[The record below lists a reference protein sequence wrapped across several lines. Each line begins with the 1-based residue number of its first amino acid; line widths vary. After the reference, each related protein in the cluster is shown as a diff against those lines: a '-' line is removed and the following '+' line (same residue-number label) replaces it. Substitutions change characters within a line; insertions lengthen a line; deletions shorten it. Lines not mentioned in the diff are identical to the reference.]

1 MRKLKI
7 TNFSCIQEADVSLN
21 RLTILIGPQA
31 SGKSVISKLFFFFFD
46 LVNLQRIAI
55 EAGKDFDGFK
65 ILFKTKFLEQFPV
78 SAWGEKKFVIWF
90 QSGRHEFKI
99 IRSTYND
106 NLSDNIRVS
115 TSAALE
121 EFYKVQADA
130 YKKLSRRVTD
140 PEMGEDV
147 DVALE
152 FRTILTQG
160 FSREQGADY
169 VASQLFIPAG
179 RAFFTNM
186 GRAIAA
192 FEQSRLLD
200 PLTVRFARLY
210 TLYLDRYKNTYNRR
224 IRESRSGSLGAGFE
238 KLLGGKLITN
248 EEGDYVT
255 TPDGRRVPFLALS
268 SGQQE
273 LLPLIVTLAS
283 LAPSLSRRGRLVYIE
298 EPEAHLFPEAQSE
311 LVEILG
317 ALIQEKGLNTN
328 LIITTH
334 SPYVLSK
341 LNNLMFG
348 GDIVKRS
355 ASNSEAVAGI
365 LPAQSLL
372 RSSVVNAYAIK
383 GGVVENIKS
392 KSGLIDAEYLDSVS
406 GKIAEEFDAL
416 LGIED
421 E

>member
-7 TNFSCIQEADVSLN
+7 WNFSCISEADIALN
-21 RLTILIGPQA
+21 RLTVLIGPQA

-46 LVNLQRIAI
+46 LTNLQRIAI
-55 EAGKDFDGFK
+55 ESGKDFDGFK
-65 ILFKTKFLEQFPV
+65 ALLKAKFVEQFPV
-78 SAWGEKKFVIWF
+78 SAWGDRKFVIWF
-90 QSGRHEFKI
+90 QSGSHEFKLTRI
-99 IRSTYND
+99 TYND

-115 TSAALE
+115 TSSALE
-121 EFYKVQADA
+121 AFYKVQFDA
-130 YKKLSRRVTD
+130 YKKLSKRVTD
-140 PEMGEDV
+140 PESGEDV
-147 DVALE
+147 DAVLE
-152 FRTILTQG
+152 FRSIMVRG
-160 FSREQGADY
+160 FTREQGSDF
-169 VASQLFIPAG
+169 VAAQTFIPAG

-210 TLYLDRYKNTYNRR
+210 TLYLDRYKGTYSRR
-224 IRESRSGSLGAGFE
+224 LGSLREELLGTSFE
-238 KLLGGKLITN
+238 KLLGGKLITSD
-248 EEGDYVT
+248 EGDYVT
-255 TPDGRRVPFLALS
+255 SPDGRRIPFSALS

-273 LLPLIVTLAS
+273 LLPLFVTLNS
-283 LAPSLSRRGRLVYIE
+283 LSATLSRRGRLVYIE

-311 LVEILG
+311 LVELLG
-317 ALIQEKGLNTN
+317 ALVQEKSLNTD
-328 LIITTH
+328 LILTTH

-348 GDIVKRS
+348 GDIARRS
-355 ASNSEAVAGI
+355 TNNADAVAAI
-365 LPAQSLL
+365 LPAKSLL

-383 GGVVENIKS
+383 DGVVQDIKS
-392 KSGLIDAEYLDSVS
+392 RAGLVNAEYLDSIS

-416 LGIED
+416 LEIEA